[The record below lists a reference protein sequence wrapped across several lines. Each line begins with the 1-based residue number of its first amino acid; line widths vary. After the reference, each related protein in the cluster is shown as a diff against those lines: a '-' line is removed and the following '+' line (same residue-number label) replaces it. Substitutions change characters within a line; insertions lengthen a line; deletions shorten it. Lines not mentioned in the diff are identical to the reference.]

1 MRHAEYS
8 TVPSDADIR
17 KPSSPAG
24 LHGSLILEVLGD
36 SHCLQV
42 IADIERPVYSPVMRD
57 SDFLPRR
64 IIESRRGCRCIRL
77 AQMESPA
84 FLQKGFS
91 ALGKSIAA

>member
-1 MRHAEYS
+1 MLPVHIYPSLAHGPVKKEHRPAPMRHAEYS

-64 IIESRRGCRCIRL
+64 IIESRRG
-77 AQMESPA
+77 
-84 FLQKGFS
+84 
-91 ALGKSIAA
+91 